1 MGPGPGLLLALALA
15 SGGVD
20 LEAGLSTGARAR
32 SVSSGGAGW
41 DHTVELVAVPRLE
54 LVAERPDWRLSAGYA
69 PRLTAPDVLSG
80 DRVDAW
86 QVALLDALLRAS
98 PTLRLEAGA
107 IGAVGTSSLLSD
119 AWRTTGPET
128 VRTADRVRHFDLRA
142 GLAAEAQLD
151 RIRTLTLVLIWSRG
165 GGSDATSRALLPVEE
180 TLQLDAWLRW
190 RVSLVDVLELR
201 LAASGSRLEVGTR
214 ATLATVSGRW
224 DHGFDQGWSAWAGA
238 GGGLVATEG
247 PTGAEPTRGTWL
259 AAAGMRH
266 EVAPLRF
273 WQQLAVRAAPGVD
286 RLQGTVDQSLQGDY
300 EASLGRLPGW
310 WLRGRVLAA
319 MTRRTP
325 GTDHL
330 ALLELR
336 LERGLTRHLTVG
348 AGVQGSRQ
356 RSTDP
361 ALPALVEWIGLAGL
375 EWWPTGRPEVVDGPM
390 GTWARARHQAWR

>member
-20 LEAGLSTGARAR
+20 LEAGLTAGARAR
-32 SVSSGGAGW
+32 NVSSGGAGW
-41 DHTVELVAVPRLE
+41 DHSLELVAVPSVA
-54 LVAERPDWRLSAGYA
+54 LVVARPDWRLSAGYA
-69 PRLTAPDVLSG
+69 PRLTAPDVLTG

-86 QVALLDALLRAS
+86 QEAMLDALLRTS

-107 IGAVGTSSLLSD
+107 VGAVGTSSLLSD
-119 AWRTTGPET
+119 AWRTAGPET
-128 VRTADRVRHFDLRA
+128 VRTADRVRHFAFRA

-151 RIRTLTLVLIWSRG
+151 RSRTLTLVLIWSRG

-180 TLQLDAWLRW
+180 ALQLDAWLRW
-190 RVSLVDVLELR
+190 RVGQVDALELR
-201 LAASGSRLEVGTR
+201 LAATGSRLDVGTR
-214 ATLATVSGRW
+214 ATVATVSGRW
-224 DHGFDQGWSAWAGA
+224 DHGLRQGLAAWGAA

-259 AAAGMRH
+259 AAAGVEH
-266 EVAPLRF
+266 EAAPLRF
-273 WQQLAVRAAPGVD
+273 SQRLALRAAPVVD
-286 RLQGTVDQSLQGDY
+286 RLQGTVDPNLQADY
-300 EASLGRLPGW
+300 EATLGRLPGW
-310 WLRGRVLAA
+310 WLRGRLLAA

-330 ALLELR
+330 LLVELR
-336 LERGLTRHLTVG
+336 LERGLSRHLTVG

-375 EWWPTGRPEVVDGPM
+375 EWWPTGRPEVVDGPI
-390 GTWARARHQAWR
+390 GTWARARGQAWR